1 VSDPGETSDR
11 DLVGRFQAGDSEA
24 FVELMR
30 RHERRVYNVAFRMLG
45 RQEDARD
52 VTQDAF
58 LSCYRHLASFRGDSA
73 FSTWIHRITMNACY
87 DLLRKRPPMLSLDDE
102 LGPEPPPS
110 PDHADQAA
118 AATDVQRA
126 LMEVP
131 PDFRVVL
138 ILHEVQD
145 VPVEDIARALELPI
159 GTVKSRL
166 HRGRAALGRALAREP
181 EGVPGPSKPP
191 TP

>member
-1 VSDPGETSDR
+1 VSDRGETSDR
-11 DLVGRFQAGDSEA
+11 ELVGRFQAGDSEA

-30 RHERRVYNVAFRMLG
+30 RHERRVYNIAFRMLG
-45 RQEDARD
+45 RQEDAHD
-52 VTQDAF
+52 ATQDAF

-73 FSTWIHRITMNACY
+73 FSTWIHRIAVNACN
-87 DLLRKRPPMLSLDDE
+87 DLLRKRSPMLSLDDE

-118 AATDVQRA
+118 GATDVQRA

-145 VPVEDIARALELPI
+145 VPVEEIARALELPI

-166 HRGRAALGRALAREP
+166 HRGRAALGRALVREP